1 MREPYTV
8 THIVR
13 RFGPVGGMENFVWR
27 LVHQLLENGV
37 RCWVICETADPVA
50 DPRIQ
55 IVTVE
60 PAIPRPRWRAMRHFQ
75 QRVETVLDARREQF
89 GIVHSHERC
98 LSHQVTTFHGP
109 PMGHLRHAPWYRR
122 WSRRVRAW
130 LDMEIEELVARHVQV
145 VCPVSGGIRSSLEAL
160 YPALQDRSVVVTWPG
175 VDQPM
180 YRRFERKK
188 RLLFVGKEW
197 KRKGLDRAV
206 EIIQAL
212 RATDSGYTLT
222 VMGVDPTEVP
232 SRWRRLD
239 GVIWVGWKPS
249 VPYADYDI
257 LLHPARQE
265 PFGMVVLEARAAGLG
280 CVISDTVGASECD
293 LQDIS
298 ILAGDAA
305 MSEWVRATQ
314 ALIDQPISYQ
324 VSQSW
329 DDVAT
334 QYIQQVYALVQVN
347 ITDT

>member
-1 MREPYTV
+1 MGARYTV

-27 LVHQLLENGV
+27 LVHELLEHGV
-37 RCWVICETADPVA
+37 QSWVICETADLRA

-75 QRVETVLDARREQF
+75 QRVETVLNTQRTQF
-89 GIVHSHERC
+89 GVVHSHERC

-109 PMGHLRHAPWYRR
+109 PMGHLWQGPWYRR

-130 LDMEIEELVARHVQV
+130 LEMELEELLPQHVKV

-175 VDQPM
+175 VDEPVN
-180 YRRFERKK
+180 RRCERKK
-188 RLLFVGKEW
+188 RILFVGKEW
-197 KRKGLDRAV
+197 KRKGLDRAI

-212 RATDSGYTLT
+212 RVIDSEYTLT

-232 SRWRRLD
+232 SRWHRLE
-239 GVIWVGWKPS
+239 GVDWVGWTPS

-280 CVISDTVGASECD
+280 CVISDVVGAGECD
-293 LQDIS
+293 MQAITR
-298 ILAGDAA
+298 LAGDAA
-305 MSEWVRATQ
+305 ISEWVRAIQ
-314 ALIDQPISYQ
+314 GLVDQPISYQ
-324 VSQSW
+324 VARSW

-334 QYIQQVYALVQVN
+334 HYLQQVYPLV
-347 ITDT
+347 